1 MKRINLPKSK
11 KAKLRR
17 VFGVSNVTVWSAL
30 NYMTDSKLAK
40 KIRDAALADG
50 GTVEHSVVV
59 PEGFLPNC
67 ETVFAH
73 DADGRVR
80 RIIQTFTNGV
90 RVEFDN
96 DACTAMILQG
106 EKSVKT
112 YENVVIRDWGNIV
125 FEAQSLSDSLIRTI
139 D

>member
-17 VFGVSNVTVWSAL
+17 IFGVSNVTVWSAL

-50 GTVEHSVVV
+50 GIVEHSVVV
-59 PEGFLPNC
+59 PEGFMPNC
-67 ETVFAH
+67 QTDYVH
-73 DADGRVR
+73 GDDGRVQ
-80 RIIQTFTNGV
+80 RIIQTFSNDV

-96 DACTAMILQG
+96 DRCTAVILHG
-106 EKSVKT
+106 EEPVRT
-112 YENVVIRDWGNIV
+112 YGQVVIRDWGNIV
-125 FEAQSLSDSLIRTI
+125 FEAQSLADSSNG
-139 D
+139 